1 MKTFQRANG
10 GVMSGYEKMKETA
23 ELAQQIAVNVQEIQK
38 DINDYDLSRMLKKVE
53 AEIIDLQHNLSIA
66 VRLMDKG

>member
-1 MKTFQRANG
+1 
-10 GVMSGYEKMKETA
+10 MSGYEKMKETA
-23 ELAQQIAVNVQEIQK
+23 EFAQKIAANIQEIQK

>member
-1 MKTFQRANG
+1 
-10 GVMSGYEKMKETA
+10 MSGFEKIKETA
-23 ELAQQIAVNVQEIQK
+23 DLAQKIAINIQEIQK

-66 VRLMDKG
+66 VRLMKKG

>member
-1 MKTFQRANG
+1 
-10 GVMSGYEKMKETA
+10 MSGYEKMKETA

>member
-1 MKTFQRANG
+1 
-10 GVMSGYEKMKETA
+10 MSGYEKMKETA
-23 ELAQQIAVNVQEIQK
+23 ELAQKIAANIQEIQK

>member
-1 MKTFQRANG
+1 
-10 GVMSGYEKMKETA
+10 MSGFEKIKETA
-23 ELAQQIAVNVQEIQK
+23 DLAHRIAVNIQEIQK

-66 VRLMDKG
+66 VRLMEKG